1 MVANKSR
8 AEYFRER
15 RKIKK
20 QFNIMLD
27 ISEYEKLEKHIKELG
42 KTKTEW
48 FKEVL
53 KKELGS
59 EN

>member
-15 RKIKK
+15 RKVRK

-48 FKEVL
+48 FKEIL

-59 EN
+59 DN